1 MYLKV
6 ISYIIK
12 FSMITIIAFVFFRSF
27 KSKNF
32 VLKTILKQLF
42 NYLTFVSNCMFSNDT
57 FDFSFCIFIC
67 YTYTFSSP
75 FRDKFEILEIE
86 GSQSMLAP
94 IPGDNQTLLI

>member
-12 FSMITIIAFVFFRSF
+12 FSMTTIIAFVFFRSF

-57 FDFSFCIFIC
+57 FDFSFIMSAKFSVKPFIQLNLKI
-67 YTYTFSSP
+67 YET
-75 FRDKFEILEIE
+75 
-86 GSQSMLAP
+86 
-94 IPGDNQTLLI
+94 